1 MDSTW
6 ESIDDCIDA
15 LFNNGGKVLLPFETK
30 PITTLVGYLPK
41 MKANQY
47 SLKKYMSSQS
57 KGEMSYAFAISEVGE
72 LFKAVFC
79 PDPLYQANERGYKL
93 Q

>member
-1 MDSTW
+1 
-6 ESIDDCIDA
+6 
-15 LFNNGGKVLLPFETK
+15 
-30 PITTLVGYLPK
+30 

-57 KGEMSYAFAISEVGE
+57 KGEMPYAFAISEVGE